1 MAGLKLL
8 KNRLENV
15 KSIQKITSAMKLVSS
30 VKYNRFEKMVSVS
43 RPYSML
49 LKQSLNDYLL
59 NRNQAFVEPE
69 LIYSKRDV
77 KSVLIIVYSSAK
89 GLCGSFNVGMAKFL
103 TEKIND
109 FKSKGINVICFCIG
123 KKLKQHLELLLPKSN
138 IKYLDNVEKQLNIDN
153 VGVFSKYIIRS
164 FKRKM
169 FDRVFVLYNKFN
181 SVVNREL
188 RFDMLLPFTEN
199 LPKKVGS
206 ITEFFEKVNDSFDR
220 VMHSYLTACIY
231 QSLVEN
237 LASEHSARMLAM
249 DSANKNADDMIKAL
263 NLEYN
268 KKRQSIIT
276 NELIEVISGAEAV

>member
-30 VKYNRFEKMVSVS
+30 VKYNRFEKMVGVS